1 MKRIFADACYW
12 IALLNSNDRLH
23 EKAKQVSQR
32 LGQCK
37 IVTSEMVLVELLNS
51 LGRYGDKM
59 RAVAVCTVK
68 RLKSDP
74 NVEIVPQT
82 SLQFQSA
89 VEHYASRLDKE
100 WGVTDCASFLLMNEK
115 GISEA
120 LTADHHFKQAQFTIL
135 MDFDE
140 SPAK

>member
-23 EKAKQVSQR
+23 DKAIKVSQR
-32 LGQCK
+32 LGRCK

-51 LGRYGDKM
+51 LGRYGESM
-59 RAVAVCTVK
+59 RAIASSTIK
-68 RLKSDP
+68 RLASDP

-82 SLQFQSA
+82 SLQFRNA

-100 WGVTDCASFLLMNEK
+100 WGVTDCASFLLMQEI
-115 GISEA
+115 GITEA
-120 LTADHHFKQAQFTIL
+120 LTADHHFKQAQFAVL
-135 MDFDE
+135 MGYDE
-140 SPAK
+140 APAK